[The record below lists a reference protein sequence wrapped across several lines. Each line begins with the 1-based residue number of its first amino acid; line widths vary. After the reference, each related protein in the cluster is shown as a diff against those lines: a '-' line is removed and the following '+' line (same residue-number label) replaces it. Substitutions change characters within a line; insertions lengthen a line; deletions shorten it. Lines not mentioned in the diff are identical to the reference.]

1 VTEAL
6 LVVVGVT
13 CWRCAGDRRPLAF
26 PLDSLEKRTVVSV
39 HGFSRAPERFQYT
52 VRSLLILT
60 AAAAILAAF
69 VKEYGVLPVV
79 LVAVPVVL
87 FLGAFVFT
95 QIITFLI
102 DFLSLIARSALAVRG
117 KRSRRRD
124 LVNQP
129 PR

>member
-1 VTEAL
+1 MNHTRRRLVLENTATEIL
-6 LVVVGVT
+6 
-13 CWRCAGDRRPLAF
+13 
-26 PLDSLEKRTVVSV
+26 PLDSLEKRTVVSE

-69 VKEYGVLPVV
+69 VKDNGVLPVV

-87 FLGAFVFT
+87 FLGALVFT
-95 QIITFLI
+95 QIIIFLI

>member
-1 VTEAL
+1 M
-6 LVVVGVT
+6 
-13 CWRCAGDRRPLAF
+13 
-26 PLDSLEKRTVVSV
+26 
-39 HGFSRAPERFQYT
+39 
-52 VRSLLILT
+52 RSLLILT

-69 VKEYGVLPVV
+69 VKDNGVLPVV

-87 FLGAFVFT
+87 FPGAFVFT

-102 DFLSLIARSALAVRG
+102 DFLSLIARSALAVRA